1 VEHGAATALGM
12 RAHARAVAEWAEDEL
27 GGTGDVLVMQAW
39 GPATIGRDDAA
50 RERLRGVLDGS
61 VACVVHWLHQE
72 AQLLDCAMA
81 LHSGATSRAWHALER
96 AVALAAATATLR
108 PLIGAPP
115 RVGALLAERA
125 GHFGARDALV
135 RDVLRLRAARGLRP
149 NAPLTEREREVLD
162 LLPTQLSLDEIAEA
176 LSVSIN
182 TVRTHVRSLHG
193 KLGVTSR
200 ADTVLVAAQNGLIG
214 VRAP

>member
-1 VEHGAATALGM
+1 
-12 RAHARAVAEWAEDEL
+12 
-27 GGTGDVLVMQAW
+27 
-39 GPATIGRDDAA
+39 
-50 RERLRGVLDGS
+50 
-61 VACVVHWLHQE
+61 
-72 AQLLDCAMA
+72 
-81 LHSGATSRAWHALER
+81 
-96 AVALAAATATLR
+96 
-108 PLIGAPP
+108 
-115 RVGALLAERA
+115 VGALLAERA